1 MHFPYLMDSD
11 KKVPVAKT
19 FFVSIF
25 IMIIMPVGFLFGLY
39 PYFKGR
45 SISLSTRRFIFCIK
59 ECISLSYTGFKVFV
73 SFMEIR
79 RRWERERGSFRKEMI
94 THTSFVCF
102 PIISKC
108 RVNCC
113 RQPLLVML
121 KKKKKTTPRKLLR
134 CKAEC

>member
-79 RRWERERGSFRKEMI
+79 RRWERER
-94 THTSFVCF
+94 
-102 PIISKC
+102 
-108 RVNCC
+108 
-113 RQPLLVML
+113 
-121 KKKKKTTPRKLLR
+121 
-134 CKAEC
+134 